1 MNSSLSS
8 VAERRLMR
16 ALVPSLAV
24 ALAAVSGCN
33 PKDGV
38 REYADGMAAYEAHS
52 LEKAG
57 KLFEKSLAYAPE
69 NVDALVMLARV
80 KCERGEISEAGEAIA
95 KAVELDPDSPD
106 VALLDAEIAL
116 YAGDYARATSRFSA
130 VAENEK
136 LEPEA
141 RALGWTG
148 LGIVEMT
155 RDRRDFARIAFLRA
169 IRLDRRNASARY
181 HLGLLYRG
189 DNYGYLDAAL
199 EQFDIFVR
207 LGETADPRAVHAQ
220 RVIIPGIKADI
231 ARRAAERPGAQ
242 NRNAKA
248 ASDAIARGDAAIK
261 KGNFKLA
268 RDEYAAAC
276 KADVLSYP
284 AALGLAKAWEK
295 TDSTAAGRQRA
306 LDSYKAACMLRPSAV
321 STFLAAGELAAKL
334 GQHATAL
341 ELYSRAVAADPA
353 NFSAIDGLIRALRK
367 VGGRKDDADAYQ
379 RYRDS
384 LSQRKA
390 K

>member
-1 MNSSLSS
+1 MNFSPSFVHNRVS
-8 VAERRLMR
+8 AI
-16 ALVPSLAV
+16 SLAA
-24 ALAAVSGCN
+24 ALAVLAGCN

-38 REYADGMAAYEAHS
+38 REYADGMAAYESHS

-57 KLFEKSLAYAPE
+57 KLFSKCLVYAPE

-80 KCERGEISEAGEAIA
+80 KCERGEISDASETIA
-95 KAVELDPDSPD
+95 KAVALDPDAPD

-116 YAGDYARATSRFSA
+116 YAGDYTRATSRFAA
-130 VAENEK
+130 VADDAK

-155 RDRRDFARIAFLRA
+155 RDRRDAARIAFLRA

-189 DNYGYLDAAL
+189 DSYGYLDAAL

-220 RVIIPGIKADI
+220 RVIIPAIKADI
-231 ARRAAERPGAQ
+231 ARRAAER
-242 NRNAKA
+242 
-248 ASDAIARGDAAIK
+248 ARGHRDANAAAAALARAEAAWK
-261 KGNFKLA
+261 KGSYKLA
-268 RDEYAAAC
+268 RDEYIMAS
-276 KADVLSYP
+276 KEDPLSYP
-284 AALGLAKAWEK
+284 AMLGLAKAWEK
-295 TDSTAAGRQRA
+295 TDATPAGRQRT
-306 LDSYKAACMLRPSAV
+306 LDCYMAACSLRPSAV

-341 ELYSRAVAADPA
+341 ELYSRAVAANPA
-353 NFSAIDGLIRALRK
+353 DISAIDGLIRALRK
-367 VGGRKDDADAYQ
+367 VGGRKEDADAYQ
-379 RYRDS
+379 SYRDS

>member
-1 MNSSLSS
+1 MNSSPSS
-8 VAERRLMR
+8 VPNCVL
-16 ALVPSLAV
+16 ALSLAASLAV
-24 ALAAVSGCN
+24 LVGCN

-38 REYADGMAAYEAHS
+38 RDYADGMAAYEAHS

-57 KLFEKSLAYAPE
+57 KLFAKCLVYAPE

-80 KCERGEISEAGEAIA
+80 QCERGEISDATETIA
-95 KAVELDPDSPD
+95 KAAALDPGAPD
-106 VALLDAEIAL
+106 VALLAAEIAL
-116 YAGDYARATSRFSA
+116 YAGDYERAIGGFTA
-130 VAENEK
+130 IAENDK

-189 DNYGYLDAAL
+189 DSYGYLDAAL

-242 NRNAKA
+242 RRDANASA
-248 ASDAIARGDAAIK
+248 AALARAEAAWK
-261 KGNFKLA
+261 KGNYKTA
-268 RDEYAAAC
+268 RSEYEAAY

-295 TDSTAAGRQRA
+295 TDTTTAGSRRA
-306 LDSYKAACMLRPSAV
+306 LDSYKAACSLRPGAIA
-321 STFLAAGELAAKL
+321 TFLAAGNLAMKL
-334 GQHATAL
+334 KQYATAT
-341 ELYSRAVAADPA
+341 ELYSRAVAANPA
-353 NFSAIDGLIRALRK
+353 DISAIDGLIRALRNAGGQAK
-367 VGGRKDDADAYQ
+367 VADAYQ
-379 RYRDS
+379 RYRETIPV
-384 LSQRKA
+384 RKA

>member
-1 MNSSLSS
+1 MNSSPSS
-8 VAERRLMR
+8 VPNCVL
-16 ALVPSLAV
+16 ALSLAASLAV
-24 ALAAVSGCN
+24 LVGCN

-57 KLFEKSLAYAPE
+57 KLFAKCLVYAPE

-80 KCERGEISEAGEAIA
+80 QCERGEISDATETIA
-95 KAVELDPDSPD
+95 KAAALDPGAPD
-106 VALLDAEIAL
+106 VALLAAEIAL
-116 YAGDYARATSRFSA
+116 YAGDYERAIGGFTA
-130 VAENEK
+130 IAENDK

-189 DNYGYLDAAL
+189 DSYGYLDAAL

-242 NRNAKA
+242 RRDANASA
-248 ASDAIARGDAAIK
+248 AALARAEAAWK
-261 KGNFKLA
+261 KGNYKTA
-268 RDEYAAAC
+268 RSEYEAAY

-295 TDSTAAGRQRA
+295 TDTTTAGSRRA
-306 LDSYKAACMLRPSAV
+306 LDSYKAACSLRPGAIA
-321 STFLAAGELAAKL
+321 TFLAAGNLAMKL
-334 GQHATAL
+334 KQYATAT
-341 ELYSRAVAADPA
+341 ELYSRAVAANPA
-353 NFSAIDGLIRALRK
+353 DISAIDGLIRALRNAGGQAK
-367 VGGRKDDADAYQ
+367 VADAYQ
-379 RYRDS
+379 RYRETIPV
-384 LSQRKA
+384 RKA

>member
-1 MNSSLSS
+1 MNSSPSS
-8 VAERRLMR
+8 VPNCVIALFLLA
-16 ALVPSLAV
+16 ALVVLA
-24 ALAAVSGCN
+24 GCN

-57 KLFEKSLAYAPE
+57 KLFAKCLVYAPE

-80 KCERGEISEAGEAIA
+80 QCERGEISDATETIA
-95 KAVELDPDSPD
+95 KAAALDPGAPD
-106 VALLDAEIAL
+106 VALLAAEIAL
-116 YAGDYARATSRFSA
+116 YAGDYERAIGGFTA
-130 VAENEK
+130 IAENDK

-148 LGIVEMT
+148 LGIAEMT

-189 DNYGYLDAAL
+189 DSYGYLDAAL

-231 ARRAAERPGAQ
+231 ERRDANASAAALARAEAAW
-242 NRNAKA
+242 
-248 ASDAIARGDAAIK
+248 K
-261 KGNFKLA
+261 KGNYKTA
-268 RDEYAAAC
+268 RNEYEAAY

-295 TDSTAAGRQRA
+295 TDTTAAGSQRA
-306 LDSYKAACMLRPSAV
+306 LDSYKAACSLRPGAIA
-321 STFLAAGELAAKL
+321 TFLSAGNLAMKL
-334 GQHATAL
+334 KQYATAT
-341 ELYSRAVAADPA
+341 ELYSRAVAANPA
-353 NFSAIDGLIRALRK
+353 DISAIDGLIRALRNAGGQAK
-367 VGGRKDDADAYQ
+367 VADAYQ
-379 RYRDS
+379 RYRDTIPV
-384 LSQRKA
+384 RKA

>member
-1 MNSSLSS
+1 MNSSPSS
-8 VAERRLMR
+8 VPNCVI
-16 ALVPSLAV
+16 ALSLSAALAV
-24 ALAAVSGCN
+24 LAGCN

-57 KLFEKSLAYAPE
+57 KLFVKSLVYAPE
-69 NVDALVMLARV
+69 NVDAIVMLARV
-80 KCERGEISEAGEAIA
+80 QCERGEMSEASETIS
-95 KAVELDPDSPD
+95 KAVALAADSPD

-116 YAGDYARATSRFSA
+116 YAGDYARATSRFTS
-130 VAENEK
+130 VANNEK

-141 RALGWTG
+141 RSLGWTG

-155 RDRRDFARIAFLRA
+155 RDNRDFARIAFLRA
-169 IRLDRRNASARY
+169 IRTDRRNASARY

-189 DNYGYLDAAL
+189 DSYGYLDAAL

-207 LGETADPRAVHAQ
+207 LGETADPRAMHAQ

-248 ASDAIARGDAAIK
+248 AADAIARGDAAMK
-261 KGNFKLA
+261 KGNFKVA
-268 RDEYAAAC
+268 RDEYAAAY

-295 TDSTAAGRQRA
+295 SDATAAGRQRA
-306 LDSYKAACMLRPSAV
+306 LDSYQAACSLRPGAV

-341 ELYSRAVAADPA
+341 ELYSRAVAANPA
-353 NFSAIDGLIRALRK
+353 DLSAIDGLIRALRK
-367 VGGRKDDADAYQ
+367 VGGRGKDADAYQ
-379 RYRDS
+379 SYRDS
-384 LSQRKA
+384 LSQRKT

>member
-1 MNSSLSS
+1 MNFSRSS
-8 VAERRLMR
+8 VADHLP
-16 ALVPSLAV
+16 VC
-24 ALAAVSGCN
+24 ALAAALGIALAGCN

-38 REYADGMAAYEAHS
+38 REYADGLDAYEARS

-57 KLFEKSLAYAPE
+57 KLFAKSVAYAPG

-80 KCERGEISEAGEAIA
+80 QCDLGAMSDAGDTIA
-95 KAVELDPDSPD
+95 KAVALAPDAPD

-116 YAGDYARATSRFSA
+116 YAGDIARAVSRFTA
-130 VAENEK
+130 VAEDAK
-136 LEPEA
+136 LDPSA
-141 RALGWTG
+141 RALGWAG

-189 DNYGYLDAAL
+189 DEYGYLDAAL
-199 EQFDIFVR
+199 EQFEIFVR
-207 LGETADPRAVHAQ
+207 LGETADPRAVHVQ

-242 NRNAKA
+242 RRDANASA
-248 ASDAIARGDAAIK
+248 AALARADAAWK
-261 KGNFKLA
+261 KGSLKAA
-268 RDEYAAAC
+268 RDEYAAAY

-295 TDSTAAGRQRA
+295 TDSTAAGRQKA
-306 LDSYKAACMLRPSAV
+306 LDSYKAACALRPGAIA
-321 STFLAAGELAAKL
+321 TFLAAGELAAKI

-341 ELYSRAVAADPA
+341 ELYSRAVAANPA
-353 NFSAIDGLIRALRK
+353 DISAIDGLIRALRK
-367 VGGRKDDADAYQ
+367 VGGKDNAKVADAYQ
-379 RYRDS
+379 SYRDS
-384 LSQRKA
+384 LSARKS